1 MIFKVCNGL
10 YAYTKNMY
18 ILRTYYYDFIM
29 YQYLFKHTIWIQCRN
44 VRTWVVFGL
53 NDRRQGLVER
63 QEAWQDKLNL
73 LGVEYRRISL

>member
-1 MIFKVCNGL
+1 MNF
-10 YAYTKNMY
+10 
-18 ILRTYYYDFIM
+18 LRISTCSNTPFG
-29 YQYLFKHTIWIQCRN
+29 FQCRN

-73 LGVEYRRISL
+73 SGVEYRGISL